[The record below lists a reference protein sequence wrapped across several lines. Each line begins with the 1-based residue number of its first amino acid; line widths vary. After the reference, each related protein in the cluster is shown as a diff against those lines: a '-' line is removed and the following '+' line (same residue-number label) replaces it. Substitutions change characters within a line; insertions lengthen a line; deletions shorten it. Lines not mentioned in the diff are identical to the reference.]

1 MNPPLPPAVVWF
13 HLLDMSTLSAQQLAS
28 YVDDLH
34 PLELER
40 YQRFLRPQRQQQF
53 VCGRRLLRQALSQ
66 LLLLPVSAFELQEQ
80 PQQAP
85 KIISPA
91 LKNAPGFSVSHSGN
105 WVACAVSATARLG
118 LDIEFLDATRELT
131 KLSRQVFDVDE
142 QAHWHAHP
150 DKLLNFY
157 QTWSTQEARFKLTQ
171 SHKPQ
176 ANEQRYLLAHK
187 EISIV
192 LMSDQKLIVQ
202 MA

>member
-1 MNPPLPPAVVWF
+1 MNSPLPPAIAYI
-13 HLLDMSTLSAQQLAS
+13 HLLDMGTLSAQQLAS
-28 YVDDLH
+28 YADDFH
-34 PLELER
+34 PSELER

-66 LLLLPVSAFELQEQ
+66 LLSLPVSAFELQEQ

-85 KIISPA
+85 KLISPE
-91 LKNAPGFSVSHSGN
+91 LTTAPEFSVSHSGN

-118 LDIEFLDATRELT
+118 LDIELLDATRDLT
-131 KLSRQVFDVDE
+131 KLSRQAFDEDE
-142 QAHWHAHP
+142 LAQWHAHP

-171 SHKPQ
+171 SHTLQ
-176 ANEQRYLLAHK
+176 ANEQRYVLAHK

-192 LMSDQKLIVQ
+192 LMSDQQLIVQ